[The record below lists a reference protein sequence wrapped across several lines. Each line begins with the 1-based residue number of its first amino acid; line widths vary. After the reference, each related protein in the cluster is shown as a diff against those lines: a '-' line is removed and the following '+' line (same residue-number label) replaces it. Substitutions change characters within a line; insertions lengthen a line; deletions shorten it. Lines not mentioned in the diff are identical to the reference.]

1 MLTINIISTALS
13 PITHM
18 HGVAGNVA
26 LLQREAVID
35 EGGGLHFVPCLS
47 GNALRHVLVRTPAAQ
62 YMADA
67 IGLDVMP
74 YQLADLLWHGGRL
87 TKANPLT
94 AKETK
99 ELMGYIPFFAL
110 LGGALPGQIL
120 QGCLKVSR
128 ALLIC
133 SETAHIIEKQTGVHV
148 ESAQGAESFVG
159 SYQYTRGAEENNP
172 EAIADRMIYEGECVR
187 VGAKFYHTLSLENP
201 SRLAIG
207 CLLRALYDASKDIGG
222 MGRIGHGEL
231 HMEWHC
237 AEIDDPYAYIKDYE
251 EYIQKTAAII
261 TERLLGLFDAPKAKD
276 TPELGVMDDTPK
288 EAKKSR
294 KKAAEKAD
302 RLVKKEAVKQ
312 LKAQNVELDFFGAV
326 PEA

>member
-1 MLTINIISTALS
+1 MLTIQIISTALS

-74 YQLADLLWHGGRL
+74 YQLADLLWHGSRNEEFSS
-87 TKANPLT
+87 KR
-94 AKETK
+94 KETK

-159 SYQYTRGAEENNP
+159 AYQYTRGAEENNP

-187 VGAKFYHTLSLENP
+187 AGAKFYHTLSLENP

-237 AEIDDPYAYIKDYE
+237 AEIDDPGAYIKDYE
-251 EYIQKTAAII
+251 EYIQKTSAII
-261 TERLLGLFDAPKAKD
+261 SERLLGLFDAPKAKD
-276 TPELGVMDDTPK
+276 TPELGVMDEIPK

-312 LKAQNVELDFFGAV
+312 LKAQNGELDFFGAV
-326 PEA
+326 PED